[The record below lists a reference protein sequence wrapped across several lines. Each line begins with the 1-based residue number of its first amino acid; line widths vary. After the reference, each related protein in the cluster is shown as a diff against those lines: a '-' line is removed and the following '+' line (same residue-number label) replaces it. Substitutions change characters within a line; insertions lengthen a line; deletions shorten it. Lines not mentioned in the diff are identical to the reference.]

1 MEMNDMYLYG
11 AGGHASVIIDILK
24 ANNIEVRAVID
35 DNPLLTSID
44 GLPVICPSL
53 NISPLIISIGDNSIR
68 KAIAEKYDVEYGKA
82 IHPSAI
88 IAETVNVGVGSVIMH
103 GAIIQAHSNIGKHCI
118 INTKASIDHHCVI
131 EDYCHIAPS
140 ATICGNVHISSGT
153 FIGAGAIII
162 QGIKIGRQAIIGA
175 GAVVTTDVP
184 DNSTVVGIPAKPIMK

>member
-35 DNPLLTSID
+35 DNPLITSID
-44 GLPVICPSL
+44 GLPVIRPSL
-53 NISPLIISIGDNSIR
+53 NQSPLIVSIGDNSIR
-68 KAIAEKYDVEYGKA
+68 KTIAEKYDVEYRKA

-88 IAETVNVGVGSVIMH
+88 IADTVHIDVGSVIMH

-118 INTKASIDHHCVI
+118 INTKASVDHHCII
-131 EDYCHIAPS
+131 EDYCHIAPC
-140 ATICGNVHISSGT
+140 ATICGNVHISTGA
-153 FIGAGAIII
+153 FIGAGATII
-162 QGIKIGRQAIIGA
+162 QGIKIGRLAIIGA